1 MLNIILMLSG
11 KIIVITIILAIVIF
25 SPFFIWIRKRKKEK
39 IAEPEISKTEKVP
52 PGLGDYDF
60 KHERGEW
67 DYNLSQ
73 SLMNDQI
80 LIREV
85 RVFNPKEEKDKLI
98 FASSLPFYF
107 TSEDRKAL
115 KEVIPEL
122 IEVSVLNSHELMI
135 VKSPAAN
142 FFDFKKDI
150 LTHLFIFL
158 NRRYAWM
165 KKKTT
170 ISLHYIE
177 QNELNCHMRYM
188 TKDHARLGVLL
199 GDITG
204 VTNWLK
210 TVAQME
216 EKDTYDFNIQKE
228 FGVEW
233 KELLP
238 KIQEVFRQYFT
249 GGVEFIGPN

>member
-1 MLNIILMLSG
+1 MLSIILMWSG
-11 KIIVITIILAIVIF
+11 NTIAIAAIVLFVSILV
-25 SPFFIWIRKRKKEK
+25 FFALRSKKK
-39 IAEPEISKTEKVP
+39 KVVEPEISKTEKVP

-67 DYNLSQ
+67 DYNLYQ
-73 SLMNDQI
+73 SLINDKV

-142 FFDFKKDI
+142 FSNLKKDI
-150 LTHLFIFL
+150 LTHLFTYL
-158 NRRYAWM
+158 NRKYAWM
-165 KKKTT
+165 KEKIT
-170 ISLHYIE
+170 ISFHYVE
-177 QNELNCHMRYM
+177 DSELNCHMRYM
-188 TKDHARLGVLL
+188 TISHARLGVLL
-199 GDITG
+199 GNIPG

-216 EKDTYDFNIQKE
+216 YKDTHQFNIQKE
-228 FGVEW
+228 LGVEW
-233 KELLP
+233 EDLLP

-249 GGVEFIGPN
+249 GGVEFMGPN